1 MEKKPHLGNN
11 HFLLINLLALFSIF
25 LSAEPQELSPDA
37 PAMAALKKS
46 LNPTESLGWSDP
58 NPCKWN
64 HVLCSDD
71 NRVTRIQIGRQNLQ
85 GTLPSN
91 LQNLTA
97 LERLELQWNK
107 ISGPLPSL
115 SGLTS
120 LQVLLLS
127 GNQFTSIPV
136 DFFAGMSSLQAVE
149 IDDNPFS
156 AWEIPASL
164 RNASTL
170 QNFSANSANVTGRIP
185 EFLGGEDIPGL
196 TNLHLAFN
204 NLEGGLPSS
213 FSGSQLESLWVNGQ
227 KSIDKLSGS
236 IDVLQ
241 NMTSLIEVWLH
252 SNSFSGPLPDFSRL
266 KDLQVLNLRDNK
278 FTGPV
283 PSSLVKSE
291 SLKVVN
297 LTNNLLQGPIP
308 LFKTGVSVDMTDDSN
323 SFCLS
328 VPGECDT
335 RVNTLLSI
343 VKFMG
348 YPQRFAENW
357 KGNDPCAEWIGIS
370 CRNQNIT
377 IINFQKM
384 GLSGLISPEFAS
396 LKGLER
402 LVLAENNLT
411 GSIPEELTT
420 LPFLTEL
427 DVSNNRLSG
436 KIPKFRS
443 NVMVKTNGNP
453 DIGKENSDS
462 SSKGAP
468 SSGSSSDTKVVGS
481 NGGGNSSDGEKK
493 PSSMIGVIVLSVVG
507 GVFVLFL
514 IGLVVLCVYKM
525 KQKRFSQVQSPNAMV
540 IHPRHSGSDNES
552 VKITVAGS
560 SVSVG
565 AISETQ
571 YGASS
576 ETGDIQM
583 VEAGNMVISIQ
594 VLKNVTNNFS
604 EENILGQGGFG
615 TVYKGELHDG
625 TKIAVKRM
633 ESGVIK
639 GKGLT
644 EFKSEIAV
652 LTKVRHRH
660 LVALLGYC
668 LDGNEKLL
676 VYEYMPQGTLS
687 RHLFNWPEEGLK
699 PLEWTKRLTIAL
711 DVARGV
717 EYLHGLAHQSFIHR
731 DLKPSNIL
739 LGDDMRAKVA
749 DFGLVRLAPEGKGSI
764 ETRIAGTFGYLA
776 PEYAVTGRVTTKVD
790 VFSFGVI
797 LMELITGRR
806 ALDESQPEESMHLV
820 TWFRRMQINKDSF
833 HKAID
838 PTIDLTEETFASINT
853 VAELAGHCC
862 AREPYQRP
870 DMGHAVN
877 VLSSLVE
884 FWKPT
889 DQNSEDI
896 YGIDLEMSLPQAL
909 KKWQAYEG
917 RSQMES
923 SSSSLLPSFDN
934 TQTSIPTRP
943 YGFAESFTSADG
955 R

>member
-1 MEKKPHLGNN
+1 M
-11 HFLLINLLALFSIF
+11 
-25 LSAEPQELSPDA
+25 
-37 PAMAALKKS
+37 
-46 LNPTESLGWSDP
+46 
-58 NPCKWN
+58 
-64 HVLCSDD
+64 
-71 NRVTRIQIGRQNLQ
+71 
-85 GTLPSN
+85 
-91 LQNLTA
+91 
-97 LERLELQWNK
+97 
-107 ISGPLPSL
+107 
-115 SGLTS
+115 
-120 LQVLLLS
+120 LLLS
-127 GNQFTSIPV
+127 GNQFTSIPA

-149 IDDNPFS
+149 FDENPFS

-170 QNFSANSANVTGRIP
+170 QNFSANSANVSGRIP

-213 FSGSQLESLWVNGQ
+213 FAGSQLESLWVNGQ
-227 KSIDKLSGS
+227 KSVDKLSGS

-241 NMTSLIEVWLH
+241 NMTSLNEVWLH

-266 KDLQVLNLRDNK
+266 KDLQVLSLRDNK

-283 PSSLVKSE
+283 PSSLVNSE

-297 LTNNLLQGPIP
+297 LTNNLFQGPIP
-308 LFKTGVSVDMTDDSN
+308 LFKTGVAVDMTIDSN

-328 VPGECDT
+328 TPGDCDS

-343 VKFMG
+343 LKFMG

-370 CRNQNIT
+370 CRNQSIT

-384 GLSGLISPEFAS
+384 GLSGVISPEFAS

-402 LVLAENNLT
+402 LVLADNNLT

-443 NVMVKTNGNP
+443 NVMVNINGNS
-453 DIGKENSDS
+453 DIGKDKSDS
-462 SSKGAP
+462 SSNGAP
-468 SSGSSSDTKVVGS
+468 LSGSSSGTKVTGS
-481 NGGGNSSDGEKK
+481 NGGGNSGDGEKK
-493 PSSMIGVIVLSVVG
+493 PSSMTGVIVLSVVG

-514 IGLVVLCVYKM
+514 IGLVGLCVYKM

-776 PEYAVTGRVTTKVD
+776 PEYAGTC
-790 VFSFGVI
+790 
-797 LMELITGRR
+797 L
-806 ALDESQPEESMHLV
+806 
-820 TWFRRMQINKDSF
+820 
-833 HKAID
+833 
-838 PTIDLTEETFASINT
+838 
-853 VAELAGHCC
+853 
-862 AREPYQRP
+862 
-870 DMGHAVN
+870 
-877 VLSSLVE
+877 
-884 FWKPT
+884 
-889 DQNSEDI
+889 
-896 YGIDLEMSLPQAL
+896 
-909 KKWQAYEG
+909 
-917 RSQMES
+917 
-923 SSSSLLPSFDN
+923 
-934 TQTSIPTRP
+934 
-943 YGFAESFTSADG
+943 
-955 R
+955 

>member
-1 MEKKPHLGNN
+1 MGKKTQLGRNN
-11 HFLLINLLALFSIF
+11 RFLLLNLLPLFSIF
-25 LSAEPQELSPDA
+25 LSAHPQELTPDA
-37 PAMAALKKS
+37 PVMLALKQS
-46 LNPTESLGWSDP
+46 LNPSESLGWLDP

-107 ISGPLPSL
+107 ISGPLPTL
-115 SGLTS
+115 SGLSS
-120 LQVLLLS
+120 LQVILLS
-127 GNQFTSIPV
+127 GNQFTSIPA

-170 QNFSANSANVTGRIP
+170 QNFSANSANVSGRIP

-227 KSIDKLSGS
+227 KSVDKLSGS

-241 NMTSLIEVWLH
+241 NVTSLSEVWLH

-266 KDLQVLNLRDNK
+266 KDLQVLSLRDNK

-283 PSSLVKSE
+283 PSSLVNSE

-297 LTNNLLQGPIP
+297 FTNNLLQGPIP
-308 LFKTGVSVDMTDDSN
+308 LFKTGVAVDMTNGSN
-323 SFCLS
+323 SFCLTD
-328 VPGECDT
+328 PGECDS

-357 KGNDPCAEWIGIS
+357 KGNDPCVEWIGIS
-370 CRNQNIT
+370 CRNQSIT

-384 GLSGLISPEFAS
+384 GLSGVISPEFAS

-402 LVLAENNLT
+402 LVLANNNLT

-427 DVSNNRLSG
+427 DVSNNQLSG

-443 NVMVKTNGNP
+443 NVMISTNGNP
-453 DIGKENSDS
+453 DIGKEKGDS
-462 SSKGAP
+462 SSNGGS
-468 SSGSSSDTKVVGS
+468 SSGSSPGTKGAGS
-481 NGGGNSSDGEKK
+481 NGGGNSEDGEKK
-493 PSSMIGVIVLSVVG
+493 PSSMVGVIVLSVVG

-540 IHPRHSGSDNES
+540 VHPRHSGSNNES

-576 ETGDIQM
+576 E
-583 VEAGNMVISIQ
+583 A
-594 VLKNVTNNFS
+594 
-604 EENILGQGGFG
+604 
-615 TVYKGELHDG
+615 
-625 TKIAVKRM
+625 
-633 ESGVIK
+633 
-639 GKGLT
+639 
-644 EFKSEIAV
+644 
-652 LTKVRHRH
+652 
-660 LVALLGYC
+660 
-668 LDGNEKLL
+668 
-676 VYEYMPQGTLS
+676 GTLS

-711 DVARGV
+711 DVARAV

-797 LMELITGRR
+797 LMELITGRK

-870 DMGHAVN
+870 DMGHTVN

-917 RSQMES
+917 KSQMES